1 MPPPQD
7 DPIAPGL
14 NPTASARAGAA
25 DEELYARVRRVLSEA
40 VRRLCH
46 GDLAA
51 EQEDIVQAA
60 VMRVMAVCARAEGNP
75 DLSSSYLW
83 KVAYTATIDQVRHAR
98 RRHEDP
104 AVETPGIEPLAA
116 DPSPEREASA
126 HEVGAAIRESLATL
140 SHDRRLAVTAH
151 LVGYSV
157 PEAARLLGF
166 SPKRTENLVFRGMAD
181 LRRSLRAKGIEP

>member
-1 MPPPQD
+1 MPPLPD
-7 DPIAPGL
+7 DPTAPGL
-14 NPTASARAGAA
+14 DPTSLQPGAPE
-25 DEELYARVRRVLSEA
+25 EELYARVRRVLSDA
-40 VRRLCH
+40 VRKLCH
-46 GDLAA
+46 GNLAA

-60 VMRVMAVCARAEGNP
+60 VMRVMAVRARVEGNP

-83 KVAYTATIDQVRHAR
+83 KVAYTATIDQVRIAR
-98 RRHEDP
+98 RRHEDQ
-104 AVETPGIEPLAA
+104 AVETASLEPFTPE
-116 DPSPEREASA
+116 PSPESTTSS
-126 HEVGAAIRESLATL
+126 HEVGAAVRESLATL

-151 LVGYSV
+151 LLGYSV

>member
-1 MPPPQD
+1 MPPPPD
-7 DPIAPGL
+7 DPTAPDP
-14 NPTASARAGAA
+14 NPTGFQPGNR
-25 DEELYARVRRVLSEA
+25 DEELYVRVRRVLSDA

-46 GDLAA
+46 GDLVAA
-51 EQEDIVQAA
+51 QEDIVQTA
-60 VMRVMAVCARAEGNP
+60 VMRVMAVHARAEGNA

-83 KVAYTATIDQVRHAR
+83 KVAYTATIDQVRQAR

-104 AVETPGIEPLAA
+104 AVETSNVEPFAPDPG
-116 DPSPEREASA
+116 PEREASA

-151 LVGYSV
+151 LLGYSV
-157 PEAARLLGF
+157 PEAARLLGL
-166 SPKRTENLVFRGMAD
+166 SPKRMENLVFRGMAD